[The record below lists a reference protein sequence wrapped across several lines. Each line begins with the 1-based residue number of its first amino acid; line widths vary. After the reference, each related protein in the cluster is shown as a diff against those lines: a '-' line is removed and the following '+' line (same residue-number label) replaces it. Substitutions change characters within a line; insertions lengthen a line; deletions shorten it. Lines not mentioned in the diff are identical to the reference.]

1 MCLKIRV
8 SERGPQLTAW
18 TNQNAWNCHAFL
30 SPVLA
35 RVSAGARAPVIF
47 SGSCNFQTCKIRRF
61 KAKERPSPPIS
72 TLLNSMVALV
82 LAESACT
89 GRFEDDS
96 SKTLTMANPYFQVQ
110 ASKRWPR
117 STIWS
122 FMNTIKALDSI
133 ETHGY

>member
-47 SGSCNFQTCKIRRF
+47 SGSYNFQTCKIRRF

-96 SKTLTMANPYFQVQ
+96 LRNPKHGNWRFGRSSLLTIAQIMYMEPHEHNK
-110 ASKRWPR
+110 S
-117 STIWS
+117 
-122 FMNTIKALDSI
+122 
-133 ETHGY
+133 